1 MENRKIKLSILDQ
14 SIVSKGLGASEA
26 LAQTVAIAK
35 LGDALGYTR
44 FWVSEHHNMAAIA
57 GSAPELLMVKLA
69 DATTEIRVGSGG
81 IMLPNH
87 SALKVAE
94 NFRMLEALFPGRID
108 LGMGRAPGGDRLTA
122 YLLNPSNDFS
132 DESFTQQLDY
142 LQLFFT
148 DTASSE
154 HGRLLAIP
162 QAATAPLQWML
173 SSSTGGSS
181 TLASKYGMGL
191 AVAKFINGHAQPD
204 IVAAYKKD
212 FVPSAL
218 FAEPTALVAI
228 IVLCADT
235 EEKASQMRK
244 VLDYRFIQMEKG
256 NFDPVG
262 DYEEIKDHRF
272 TLQEHQRIKVNA
284 NRVISGTPD
293 KVKEE
298 IQKLATDFGVQ
309 EVMVTTMATSFDDR
323 KRSFELLAQAFEL
336 KRLTVSQF

>member
-14 SIVSKGLGASEA
+14 SVVSKGLGASEA
-26 LAQTVAIAK
+26 LAQTVAIAQ

-69 DATTEIRVGSGG
+69 DVTTKIRIGSGG

-204 IVAAYKKD
+204 IVATYKKD
-212 FVPSAL
+212 FIPSVLVP
-218 FAEPTALVAI
+218 EPTALVAI
-228 IVLCADT
+228 MVLCADT

-256 NFDPVG
+256 NFEPAG
-262 DYEEIKDHRF
+262 GYEEIKDYRF
-272 TLQEHQRIKVNA
+272 TLQEHQRIKANA

-298 IQKLATDFGVQ
+298 IQKLATDFGVE

-336 KRLTVSQF
+336 ERAPVPHF